1 MILSKTVLSNN
12 RFKIALAVS
21 IIVTSLFALTLA
33 KLFSSERI
41 LRDYQKS
48 SKYEE
53 AISRSNQEKSAT
65 LDRYIKNPEL
75 LPNKDTFIQILYPSI
90 VHHAVTTNTNPTI
103 IGRITNYSVPF
114 IETEFRNDEARNG
127 IANLG
132 KNQYYLRF
140 LPGELHNIRVDLRA
154 ITKASSASYRTTS
167 LYGFTEIPY
176 ISCESLSPNPD
187 GSLSR
192 NDDRTSP
199 NITEYT
205 DRDDCIENKRNS
217 LPAILF
223 FIKFQKELEPG
234 SYELI
239 ITIHDR
245 DVADIQK
252 FTYTFAVNPDF
263 RLNYNPFTSIPAV
276 QKQLFGDFCSGH
288 YGFSSP
294 EEKESY
300 LEIPLPK
307 IHSADV
313 NYRIVFPQ
321 TLEET
326 IKGHQDRIAYIQV

>member
-1 MILSKTVLSNN
+1 M
-12 RFKIALAVS
+12 
-21 IIVTSLFALTLA
+21 
-33 KLFSSERI
+33 
-41 LRDYQKS
+41 
-48 SKYEE
+48 
-53 AISRSNQEKSAT
+53 
-65 LDRYIKNPEL
+65 
-75 LPNKDTFIQILYPSI
+75 
-90 VHHAVTTNTNPTI
+90 
-103 IGRITNYSVPF
+103 
-114 IETEFRNDEARNG
+114 
-127 IANLG
+127 
-132 KNQYYLRF
+132 
-140 LPGELHNIRVDLRA
+140 
-154 ITKASSASYRTTS
+154 
-167 LYGFTEIPY
+167 YGFTEIPY

-326 IKGHQDRIAYIQV
+326 IKGHQDRIAYIQFDDNIFDLIIPNSWLYYHHNSGRPIRSGGGGGRYLHIPKSLLVFGNKSQITPASLPEHTGIIYPSSYLELLPEDSGGKKYHQELLQHFTTSSSSCDG